1 MHCSLADFQ
10 AKKGLRLVLVTG
22 IVERNSD
29 NGRYVKTFEEEVL
42 KVTPVFAEKDYW
54 VGRYIG
60 T

>member
-10 AKKGLRLVLVTG
+10 AKKGLRLVLMTG

-42 KVTPVFAEKDYW
+42 KVTPVFAEKDY
-54 VGRYIG
+54 
-60 T
+60 

>member
-29 NGRYVKTFEEEVL
+29 NGRYVKIL
-42 KVTPVFAEKDYW
+42 RQSP
-54 VGRYIG
+54 
-60 T
+60 